1 MITTLNDDYKYQ
13 WIVNTKQCSFKTKHK
28 KQRCQLSLAG
38 NWALRLF
45 WVLRVK
51 FALGENNITVL
62 FEIKIIIKGWDF
74 ATKDER
80 WFRND

>member
-1 MITTLNDDYKYQ
+1 MITALNDDYEYQ
-13 WIVNTKQCSFKTKHK
+13 WIVNTKQCSFEIKHK
-28 KQRCQLSLAG
+28 KQISHLSVAG

-51 FALGENNITVL
+51 FAIVENYITVL

-74 ATKDER
+74 AKKNER
-80 WFRND
+80 WFKND

>member
-1 MITTLNDDYKYQ
+1 MITALNDDYKYH
-13 WIVNTKQCSFKTKHK
+13 WMVNTKQCSFKTKHK
-28 KQRCQLSLAG
+28 KQISKLSVAG

-51 FALGENNITVL
+51 FAIVENDIPVL
-62 FEIKIIIKGWDF
+62 FEISIIIKGWDF

-80 WFRND
+80 WF